1 MDKAILEELRA
12 LRQDIEVQ
20 TTINIVEGIN
30 TIETLA
36 ALGHFMKARRPPTA
50 KEAAQLERVA
60 RERWA
65 AQVRQAVALA
75 KRDPRAL
82 DQSLGEM
89 VAAIEK
95 KEPPKRPTTRRK
107 GARRRS

>member
-1 MDKAILEELRA
+1 MDKAILEELKA

-20 TTINIVEGIN
+20 TAINIVEGIN

-50 KEAAQLERVA
+50 KEAARLEKDA

-89 VAAIEK
+89 LAAIEK
-95 KEPPKRPTTRRK
+95 KPAKRRVTRRQ

>member
-1 MDKAILEELRA
+1 MDKALLEELKA

-20 TTINIVEGIN
+20 TAINIVEGIN

-50 KEAAQLERVA
+50 KQAARLETLA

-82 DQSLGEM
+82 DQSLSDL

-95 KEPPKRPTTRRK
+95 KPPTRSAAR
-107 GARRRS
+107 GRAARRRS

>member
-1 MDKAILEELRA
+1 MDKAILEELKA

-20 TTINIVEGIN
+20 TAINLVEGIN

-36 ALGHFMKARRPPTA
+36 ALGHFMRARRPPTA
-50 KEAAQLERVA
+50 KEAARLESDA

-65 AQVRQAVALA
+65 AQVRQAVSLA

-82 DQSLGEM
+82 DQSLGHM

-95 KEPPKRPTTRRK
+95 KPPRRPAARRK
-107 GARRRS
+107 GARRRK